1 MFRPQQRALKNG
13 KTHEETTAVP
23 PPPPWTV
30 LPAPVP
36 TGAGVGVDDRK
47 RTGVHHEGGAY
58 GEVGRVKR
66 HRPPAVQR
74 IGFVQGG
81 AAQKAFAEGTV
92 HL

>member
-1 MFRPQQRALKNG
+1 VGDARDAAKS
-13 KTHEETTAVP
+13 KKKKEITAAP